1 VENVVEIALNLDAS
15 TQIAQRE
22 VVDARIH
29 QEVSQNVE
37 QVRLDIVRG
46 TQGRA
51 ALDAAGADLSRA
63 VADPNYNSSPVG
75 VGASHGG
82 KIGTNLPEVRE
93 RILDRIER
101 TREQLYLVSGA
112 DTSRQEAQTAIQG
125 RGDFRGTTELRHD
138 AKPES
143 VVARADR
150 SENSFDVIGDL
161 IKRCS
166 DIKLA
171 IRIQE
176 GVDKLCY
183 TLFGVTAL
191 GALAGDRATRFT
203 YRTLRQIL
211 AELRS
216 RAVEDDLEPADRA
229 LIEGAVQQ
237 LGDELVVLAREV
249 GRVSASAVADL
260 SGIITIDDTS
270 EPLSGVTVHG
280 GALGVVT
287 TDERGIFTFANVP
300 LQTQYQ
306 LTPLH
311 SKYRFVPGRVVGS
324 CFELNF
330 ERFFARSR

>member
-1 VENVVEIALNLDAS
+1 
-15 TQIAQRE
+15 
-22 VVDARIH
+22 
-29 QEVSQNVE
+29 
-37 QVRLDIVRG
+37 
-46 TQGRA
+46 
-51 ALDAAGADLSRA
+51 
-63 VADPNYNSSPVG
+63 
-75 VGASHGG
+75 
-82 KIGTNLPEVRE
+82 
-93 RILDRIER
+93 
-101 TREQLYLVSGA
+101 
-112 DTSRQEAQTAIQG
+112 
-125 RGDFRGTTELRHD
+125 
-138 AKPES
+138 